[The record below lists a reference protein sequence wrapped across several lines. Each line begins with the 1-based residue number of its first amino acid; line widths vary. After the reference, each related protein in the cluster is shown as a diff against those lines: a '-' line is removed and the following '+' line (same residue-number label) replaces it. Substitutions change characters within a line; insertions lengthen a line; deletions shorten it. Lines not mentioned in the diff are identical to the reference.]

1 MGLLRHMSLGRE
13 VYGDYHEDVAQFLKS
28 VPPSAHHVV
37 LKCHT
42 LNAVGRTL
50 ARTGEAKVIY
60 TWRDVADAVVS
71 SLEMFG
77 GDFEDALTSIGSSL
91 ELYRFHRHSG
101 NAIIIGYKEITTA
114 PLTAVGRIAAY
125 LGVEEHSEIIREVA
139 EENSFERTREKVEKV
154 NASTNQLIRL
164 GHTGYDPETL
174 LHQHHIRD
182 GRSGYGREMLTVEQI
197 ARVDAL
203 MREHDLAGK

>member
-1 MGLLRHMSLGRE
+1 
-13 VYGDYHEDVAQFLKS
+13 
-28 VPPSAHHVV
+28 
-37 LKCHT
+37 
-42 LNAVGRTL
+42 
-50 ARTGEAKVIY
+50 
-60 TWRDVADAVVS
+60 
-71 SLEMFG
+71 
-77 GDFEDALTSIGSSL
+77 
-91 ELYRFHRHSG
+91 LYRFHRHSG